1 MIFNILMTLEEY
13 ITYKHRG
20 DMLTGIIIILIMIIY
35 IVLYFIGK
43 DR

>member
-1 MIFNILMTLEEY
+1 MVFNILMTLEEY

-20 DMLTGIIIILIMIIY
+20 DMLTGIIILLIMIIGV
-35 IVLYFIGK
+35 VLHFIGK